1 MAAPK
6 SNHRGTENLVPQ
18 NTRTKEEQ
26 REIAKKGGEASVV
39 ARRQKKTMR
48 ELLEMALQT
57 PLKDRDGNVIKS
69 PDDPRRKLTRK
80 EAGMIKMAAKF
91 ANGDLKTIELA
102 AKLQGELVQ
111 QVDVTAD
118 IAGGVALGFDPQQA
132 IRDLYA
138 EKKGGDDE

>member
-6 SNHRGTENLVPQ
+6 SNHRGIDNLTPFKSV
-18 NTRTKEEQ
+18 EEA
-26 REIAKKGGEASVV
+26 RKSGAKGGIASGK
-39 ARRQKKTMR
+39 ARREKKTMR

-102 AKLQGELVQ
+102 AKLQGELVH
-111 QVDVTAD
+111 QVDMTAD

-138 EKKGGDDE
+138 EKKGGNDE

>member
-1 MAAPK
+1 MAAQK
-6 SNHRGTENLVPQ
+6 SNHRGIDNLKPFASA
-18 NTRTKEEQ
+18 EEA
-26 REIAKKGGEASVV
+26 RKSGSKGGIASGK
-39 ARRQKKTMR
+39 ARREKKTMR

-57 PLKDRDGNVIKS
+57 PLKDRDGNIIKS

-138 EKKGGDDE
+138 EKKGGEDE